1 MGRVRFT
8 KLARAIAAG
17 TVAASLGA
25 LAVEAPSET
34 RARPDNDAP
43 VPPRKA
49 ARRPPLVLANH
60 CFALRSVARAR
71 FVAVAGPDRYSASRK
86 TTKGAAR
93 LYLKPTDIGTYMLS
107 DGGGKLLA
115 VEGSSG
121 VHRASAPGPS
131 AEWRPLRLDKRSFA
145 IRSTAFGGDLAVQP
159 SGDLTLV
166 AAGSGGRARR
176 FAFVPSRGCK
186 PFPEAHV
193 GARGRTF
200 RGTRRDGTVLGFA
213 DMHLH
218 ITADMRA
225 GGSVIYGENFDRFG
239 IGEAL
244 GHDDRDHGSDGSL
257 DVTGNLLRTGS
268 PAGTHDTHGWPTF
281 VGWPVHDTY
290 THQQTYYEWLKR
302 VWEAGL
308 RLVVAQTVEDE
319 PLCKLEPLRT
329 HSCDETET
337 VKLQIARLRALQ
349 RYVDAQSGGSGRG
362 WFRLVYSPGQAR
374 AVIRAGKLAV
384 LIGMESSDALGCSEF
399 LGLPQCTRADIDR
412 RLDELYRLGLRSMFI
427 AHWIDNAFAGAAFE
441 SGATGQFISAMQVEQ
456 TGLPFSSEPCAGAD
470 EADGN
475 CNAKGLTDLGRYLVQ
490 RLIAK
495 HMLIEADHLSQK
507 ARSSVLAMAE
517 AAHYPLVSSHTGT
530 GGEWTA
536 PQLRRLYAIGGL
548 ASATPATAPELAK
561 KIARFRGDLGPGH
574 YFCVGIGSDTGGFNA
589 LPGPRAD
596 AHAQPLR
603 YPFNSFDGK
612 VQFVRQRSGQ
622 RTYDLNTDGVAH
634 YGLFADL
641 LADVQRGKD
650 TRKALP
656 PLFRSAEAYLRMW
669 ARVVAHR

>member
-1 MGRVRFT
+1 MGRVRFP

-34 RARPDNDAP
+34 RARADNDAP

-107 DGGGKLLA
+107 DEGGKLLA
-115 VEGSSG
+115 VEGSTG

-131 AEWRPLRLDKRSFA
+131 AEWRPLRLDKRSVA

-166 AAGSGGRARR
+166 AAGSGRLARR
-176 FAFVPSRGCK
+176 FAFVPGRGCK
-186 PFPEAHV
+186 PFPEAQV

-213 DMHLH
+213 DMHLR

-225 GGSVIYGENFDRFG
+225 GGSVIYGQNFDRFG
-239 IGEAL
+239 TGQAL
-244 GHDDRDHGSDGSL
+244 GHDDRDHGADGSL

-281 VGWPVHDTY
+281 AGWPVHDTY
-290 THQQTYYEWLKR
+290 THQQTYYVWLKR
-302 VWEAGL
+302 MWEAGE

-329 HSCDETET
+329 HSCDETAT
-337 VKLQIARLRALQ
+337 VKLQIARLRGLQ
-349 RYVDAQSGGSGRG
+349 RYVDAQSGGAGRG
-362 WFRLVYSPGQAR
+362 WFRLVYSPQQAR
-374 AVIRAGKLAV
+374 RVIERGKLAV
-384 LIGMESSDALGCSEF
+384 LIGMESSDALGCSEVA
-399 LGLPQCTRADIDR
+399 GLPQCTRAEIDS
-412 RLDELYRLGLRSMFI
+412 RLDDLYRLGLRSIFI
-427 AHWIDNAFAGAAFE
+427 AHWVDNAFAGAALQ
-441 SGATGQFISAMQVEQ
+441 SGATGQFISAMQVEE
-456 TGLPFSSEPCAGAD
+456 TGQPFATGHCAGAD
-470 EADGN
+470 EADGT
-475 CNAKGLTDLGRYLVQ
+475 CNSKGLTDLGRYLVGH
-490 RLIAK
+490 LIAK

-507 ARSSVLAMAE
+507 ARASVLAIAE
-517 AAHYPLVSSHTGT
+517 AKHYPVASSHTGT

-536 PQLRRLYAIGGL
+536 SQLRRLYAMGGL
-548 ASATPATAPELAK
+548 ASATSDAAPELTAK
-561 KIARFRGDLGPGH
+561 VARFR
-574 YFCVGIGSDTGGFNA
+574 
-589 LPGPRAD
+589 
-596 AHAQPLR
+596 
-603 YPFNSFDGK
+603 
-612 VQFVRQRSGQ
+612 
-622 RTYDLNTDGVAH
+622 
-634 YGLFADL
+634 
-641 LADVQRGKD
+641 
-650 TRKALP
+650 
-656 PLFRSAEAYLRMW
+656 
-669 ARVVAHR
+669 